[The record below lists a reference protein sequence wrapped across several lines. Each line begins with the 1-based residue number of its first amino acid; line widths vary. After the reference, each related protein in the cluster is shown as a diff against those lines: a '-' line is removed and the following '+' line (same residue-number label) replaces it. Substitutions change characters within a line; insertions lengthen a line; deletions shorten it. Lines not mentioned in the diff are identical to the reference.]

1 MSMLCHHRQTLD
13 RDRAGQMEKMI
24 LSHSFQDFYS
34 ESSAPLFL
42 LVVGQ
47 SITMMGASG
56 TATGLT
62 VVRSQRQTSHDHS
75 GPPPSPKPHILV
87 FLKTPI
93 IVSVDEGQTFRIGSF
108 WFFLA
113 EGYFFINRNKIEHQ
127 EIPKSP
133 YFWNLKLKPDLIF
146 PLPPKKSF
154 SLGTI
159 WGLFFVF
166 FFFLFLF
173 SFLK

>member
-1 MSMLCHHRQTLD
+1 MD
-13 RDRAGQMEKMI
+13 A
-24 LSHSFQDFYS
+24 F
-34 ESSAPLFL
+34 
-42 LVVGQ
+42 
-47 SITMMGASG
+47 G

-75 GPPPSPKPHILV
+75 GSPPSPKPYILV

-93 IVSVDEGQTFRIGSF
+93 IVSLDEGQTFRIGSF

-146 PLPPKKSF
+146 PLPPKKKFQFGDHLGFVFWFIFSF
-154 SLGTI
+154 FS
-159 WGLFFVF
+159 FF
-166 FFFLFLF
+166 FFFLF
-173 SFLK
+173 